1 MAVFCFVSKHH
12 LDGKAATKEVGVLQY
27 TFGGDGGN
35 RTTQCTLRVLRC
47 AIVS

>member
-1 MAVFCFVSKHH
+1 MKRHLYGVF
-12 LDGKAATKEVGVLQY
+12 
-27 TFGGDGGN
+27 FGGDGGN